1 MSYKK
6 NGKKKY
12 KQSGGGRFD
21 RNSARGAKPVTAG
34 RSLGTADASAGDGKV
49 RLAAGRTGIESGR
62 PGDDELGCF
71 AAGLGIDSAGGAQPG
86 ADVGVGTDVV
96 GGVESGRGGPSGL
109 EAMRV
114 GRPGYKSGF
123 VAIVGRPNAGKS
135 TLVNRLVG
143 QKIAIVTSKPQTT
156 RNRIQGIVTK
166 PEGQIIFI
174 DTPGLHDADS
184 ALGRQMM
191 HEVAAALEGIDVL
204 LLMVDASRDYPH
216 ADALLLQ
223 KAERFRGK
231 TILALNKVDRVPKPK
246 LLPMIQAFNKEFEFA
261 AIVPISALK
270 GAGCEELLAAILQ
283 QLPAG
288 DAYFPEDQI
297 TDQPERFLSAE
308 IVREKA
314 IQVMY
319 HEVPYALA
327 VIVEKFEE
335 LPRLLRIEVT
345 MNVERDSQKKILIG
359 HKGEM
364 LKKIGTEARK
374 ELEKLFDIKV
384 YLALFVKVVPDW
396 RENPQ
401 KVREL
406 DWHFQLE
413 GLSEEAARKSPG
425 AESGGERGDE

>member
-1 MSYKK
+1 MTHKK
-6 NGKKKY
+6 IAGTTETE
-12 KQSGGGRFD
+12 SVV
-21 RNSARGAKPVTAG
+21 SAPTRTDTSV
-34 RSLGTADASAGDGKV
+34 
-49 RLAAGRTGIESGR
+49 AAG
-62 PGDDELGCF
+62 CK
-71 AAGLGIDSAGGAQPG
+71 A
-86 ADVGVGTDVV
+86 
-96 GGVESGRGGPSGL
+96 
-109 EAMRV
+109 
-114 GRPGYKSGF
+114 GF

-156 RNRIQGIVTK
+156 RNRIQGIVSK

-174 DTPGLHDADS
+174 DTPGLHEADS

-204 LLMVDASRDYPH
+204 LLMVDASRAYPH
-216 ADALLLQ
+216 ADALLLK

-231 TILALNKVDRVPKPK
+231 TILALNKVDRLPKPK
-246 LLPMIQAFNKEFEFA
+246 LLPLIDAFQKAFEFA

-270 GAGCEELLAAILQ
+270 GAGCEELLEAIFRE
-283 QLPAG
+283 LPKG
-288 DAYFPEDQI
+288 DAYFPEDQV
-297 TDQPERFLSAE
+297 TDQPERFLAAE
-308 IVREKA
+308 IIREKA

-335 LPRLLRIEVT
+335 LPKLLRIEAT

-364 LKKIGTEARK
+364 LKRIGTEARK
-374 ELEKLFDIKV
+374 ELEKLFGTKV
-384 YLALFVKVVPDW
+384 YLQTFVKVVPDW

-413 GLSEEAARKSPG
+413 GLREEIARKSP
-425 AESGGERGDE
+425 AGEEPPSE